1 MKAHIPYAA
10 YGNGSIKKQ
19 MGRTFPLMKGGK
31 LDFIYQYGNVW
42 VKSHVFHPL
51 HGKVHGVGKMEWH
64 MFVLMEFLYEAFFLG
79 ECHSDS
85 INLNFP

>member
-1 MKAHIPYAA
+1 MQHMEMVPL
-10 YGNGSIKKQ
+10 KKQ

-51 HGKVHGVGKMEWH
+51 HGVEVKLLRVAP
-64 MFVLMEFLYEAFFLG
+64 FTFLTRVR
-79 ECHSDS
+79 
-85 INLNFP
+85 